1 MQDEL
6 KMRFEYYFCSKTTP
20 QNIDVAHVCLQ
31 KITDPIFRSKWQQF
45 VCDMP
50 HILNVRAKWNKG
62 DDAELF
68 PLLKGLSTKYIYGE
82 IQFKLAVLYELG
94 RGVAKDVDVALRH
107 YLLAANL
114 GHGGAMVNIAL
125 IYAQGKVGIQ
135 ESMTAA
141 NLWFDKALRLEHPYV
156 YFQMGLLY
164 WHGTGVQKNP
174 SYALELVN
182 KSAAKEFKM
191 AKDFLSSLPVDH
203 RGLEDK
209 PSSCHDPFGLLEK
222 KRV

>member
-1 MQDEL
+1 MQGGN
-6 KMRFEYYFCSKTTP
+6 KKRFEDYFFGKDMP
-20 QNIDVAHVCLQ
+20 QDIDKAYKCLEEI
-31 KITDPIFRSKWQQF
+31 KDPSFRSKWQQF
-45 VCDMP
+45 LDDMP
-50 HILNVRAKWNKG
+50 FIIDSRRYWDSGHDSDLIQ
-62 DDAELF
+62 LF
-68 PLLKGLSTKYIYGE
+68 QQLSTKYIYGE

-164 WHGTGVQKNP
+164 WHGKGVQKNP

-182 KSAAKEFKM
+182 KSAAKEF
-191 AKDFLSSLPVDH
+191 L
-203 RGLEDK
+203 R
-209 PSSCHDPFGLLEK
+209 
-222 KRV
+222 